1 VIGIAAQFSLY
12 PLRQASL
19 SPAID
24 QALQVFEEYGLSV
37 EPGAMSTLI
46 TGDDAAV
53 FAALQEAFRRAAE
66 HGQVVM
72 VATLSNAC
80 PVPENTTGETIA

>member
-1 VIGIAAQFSLY
+1 MIGIAAQVSLY

-24 QALQVFEEYGLSV
+24 QALQIFRGHGLSV

-46 TGDDAAV
+46 AGDDATI
-53 FAALQEAFRRAAE
+53 FAALQEVFRCAAE
-66 HGQVVM
+66 QSQVVM
-72 VATLSNAC
+72 VVTLSNAC
-80 PVPENTTGETIA
+80 PVPENLS